1 MQAPKL
7 MQTLKSLTLALL
19 LVAGVSYAA
28 SWMGPNASP
37 PANNVDAP
45 LNVGPASQSKLG
57 DVTVQRTETQNGTPV
72 ITGAI
77 SAPFINGVF
86 GTFQKVGVASSQQPR
101 GALTLGV
108 EGAVGA
114 TQYCD
119 QNGDKCV
126 APGSMGGGGGGGGS
140 GGLGV
145 GQTWQVVTRTSNTQ
159 YVNDTGKPIYVS
171 VMYGSNTGSSGL
183 LGHFSLIVDG
193 VRVSKSAGAAVYNGS
208 FGGIVPPGSTYV
220 IIGSIYS
227 VAELR

>member
-126 APGSMGGGGGGGGS
+126 APGSMGGGG
-140 GGLGV
+140 V
-145 GQTWQVVTRTSNTQ
+145 GYDNLPPGALAGYFHTTNLVVYRT
-159 YVNDTGKPIYVS
+159 VKPAIPDP
-171 VMYGSNTGSSGL
+171 SSGFRATCESGWMTIL
-183 LGHFSLIVDG
+183 DSVRDSNGPGHTTLTD
-193 VRVSKSAGAAVYNGS
+193 
-208 FGGIVPPGSTYV
+208 YV
-220 IIGSIYS
+220 GHC
-227 VAELR
+227 LKM